1 MRNAPFL
8 FSKQRQA
15 ANVPST
21 RRGDCYGRR
30 CGVFSRK
37 APRKPNNRHSG
48 CFILCFAEDSVRRRQ
63 NIPFNSQSLRDCRD
77 FSCPPL
83 SATKN
88 TRLTPGTF
96 LWPREGDS
104 ELSRASC
111 AALIAARLRGFLLPT
126 SLRHKKHPA
135 CTGCFLWRREG
146 DSELSRASC
155 AALIAARLRGFL
167 LPTSLRHKKHPACTG
182 CFLWRREGDSN
193 SRSGITRTHDF
204 QSCALDQLS
213 HLSNT
218 TILLYYFFSRLSR
231 AFREKNPCF
240 SMFLGAI
247 CKNRFLPCRSVE
259 TGPHGISRRSC
270 GQSPAREPAGRRSRK
285 RAPPPSRK
293 ALTRPKL

>member
-21 RRGDCYGRR
+21 RRGDCFGRR
-30 CGVFSRK
+30 CGVLYRK
-37 APRKPNNRHSG
+37 APRTPNNRHSG

-63 NIPFNSQSLRDCRD
+63 NIPFNSQSLRDCGD

-83 SATKN
+83 SAT
-88 TRLTPGTF
+88 
-96 LWPREGDS
+96 
-104 ELSRASC
+104 
-111 AALIAARLRGFLLPT
+111 
-126 SLRHKKHPA
+126 
-135 CTGCFLWRREG
+135 
-146 DSELSRASC
+146 
-155 AALIAARLRGFL
+155 
-167 LPTSLRHKKHPACTG
+167 KKHPACTG

-259 TGPHGISRRSC
+259 TGPHGISRQSC